1 MRPNRALLLSK
12 RTDRLPLGTGLLVA
26 ARRPLTWLTVA
37 VTLCVAAPA
46 AARSDQ
52 TRFSAPT
59 GLFTT
64 LDYGAEPADFEAAL
78 IPNDPLY
85 EQYQWNLRQI
95 GAPEAWDLTVGNP
108 D

>member
-78 IPNDPLY
+78 EAIVDQGFAGDTHRPLSGKY
-85 EQYQWNLRQI
+85 FGDL
-95 GAPEAWDLTVGNP
+95 AWDRGY
-108 D
+108 